1 MNLQEYFKF
10 TETTKSY
17 PNLVEYDYLTHG
29 IWAEIGEFEGI
40 LAKRLRGDEKYKD
53 DDYYFCSLKSELG
66 DIYWFIVRILVLDTG
81 LYQFNTLCSN
91 EINDSPIMKRLSSL
105 LYQIKM
111 NLLHND
117 KVDVLENL
125 DYIAKLLNSSRSE
138 ILELNVKKLTERK
151 QTNTI
156 KGNGETVH
164 ERFSLGK

>member
-1 MNLQEYFKF
+1 MNLQEYFEF

-66 DIYWFIVRILVLDTG
+66 DIYWFLVRILYLKKYYSLDPTVG
-81 LYQFNTLCSN
+81 RDICFSN
-91 EINDSPIMKRLSSL
+91 IPIQISILKNQIMQEEWINSL
-105 LYQIKM
+105 LTLSKICY
-111 NLLHND
+111 LLEVTWD
-117 KVDVLENL
+117 
-125 DYIAKLLNSSRSE
+125 E
-138 ILELNVKKLTERK
+138 ILALNVKKLTERK

-156 KGNGETVH
+156 KGNGETVN
-164 ERFSLGK
+164 ERYGLGSK